1 MNKLILVGRVVYFDI
16 SNRTLK
22 LRVPGKKKT
31 DEFIIH
37 FPNAEQNL
45 IRFLQDKFTFNEL
58 VRINASISISKSTK
72 KIEIYANDI
81 NFYK

>member
-1 MNKLILVGRVVYFDI
+1 MVGRVVNFDL

-22 LRVPGKKKT
+22 LRVPGKRKT
-31 DEFIIH
+31 DEFIIY

-45 IRFLQDKFTFNEL
+45 IRFLQDKFAFNDL
-58 VRINASISISKSTK
+58 VRINAYITISKTTK
-72 KIEIYANDI
+72 RIEIHAIDI

>member
-1 MNKLILVGRVVYFDI
+1 MNKLILVGRVVNFDL

-22 LRVPGKKKT
+22 LRVPSKRKT
-31 DEFIIH
+31 DEFTIH

-45 IRFLQDKFTFNEL
+45 IRFLQDKFAFNEL
-58 VRINASISISKSTK
+58 VRVNASITISKVTK
-72 KIEIYANDI
+72 RIEIHANDI